1 MNSMKTYFRDAVAG
15 PAGSMQV
22 LAWNLTCSLLCALFF
37 AGLLLSLSGCA
48 SFSKSIVTEPV
59 SAKPAAIPA
68 AVSSNGA
75 IYQTASYRPMFEDKR
90 ARHVGD
96 TLIVLIAEKISAS
109 NKSGSQAERSGSL
122 AASMPTNFGLPG
134 KSFQGATLAA
144 SSANKFNGK
153 GESTANNDFT
163 GTIAVTVIEELA
175 NGNLIVAGEKQIALE
190 QGAEK
195 IRFSGVVNPTTIGAA
210 NTVQSSQIADARME
224 YRGDGY
230 IHEAQ
235 IMGWLARFFL
245 TFLPF

>member
-1 MNSMKTYFRDAVAG
+1 MNPKTIRFRFPTTSWMKIMARNIACLSLCICGSSMF
-15 PAGSMQV
+15 
-22 LAWNLTCSLLCALFF
+22 
-37 AGLLLSLSGCA
+37 LSGCA

-59 SAKPAAIPA
+59 SARPAVIAPT
-68 AVSSNGA
+68 AVSSSGA
-75 IYQTASYRPMFEDKR
+75 IYQTVSYRPLFEDKR

-96 TLIVLIAEKISAS
+96 TLIVLIAENISAS
-109 NKSGSQAERSGSL
+109 NKSGSQAERTGSL
-122 AASMPTNFGLPG
+122 AGSMPTNFGLPG

-153 GESTANNDFT
+153 GESSANNDFT
-163 GTIAVTVIEELA
+163 GTIAVTVIEELP

-190 QGAEK
+190 QGSEK